1 MPGFQ
6 TKGCIEVPLDV
17 FSGRV
22 TEMSAVDCPDG
33 VSPDEQDNTFRPG
46 AVLTRPNLQRVLT
59 NGPPNTTVTYQK
71 SFVTPTGAIKNLYLF
86 SNGQL
91 YWEDPIAAPGIGNLL
106 FTGAPGSY
114 GKSATMFGREF
125 IALSDGLHGT
135 TVPLQ
140 WDGTYLDRVT
150 QEGPGAVPTVVSLAP
165 TPATLGVLPAWA
177 ASAVYALGAQVVV
190 LVSLIPYQYT
200 CTAAGSSGASEPTAT
215 SGSVTDGTVTW
226 SVAALANANTLT
238 RSNNTVTANLATP
251 VNPPLQIG
259 YQAQISGVP
268 DSNSTTV
275 NQTKSSPAPS
285 GQTGVAPY
293 WSWDGLQWRT
303 DVFSGVTPLSAW
315 TSRGFGFTIP
325 SNATILG
332 VEIEFQA
339 GTQGASASSVQ
350 AVSLWNSSGQLG
362 AAKTP
367 GTPIPESPTDLTYGG
382 AADQWGTAL
391 TPAIV
396 NDPSFG
402 YAVSI
407 NLGNRV
413 FLYPEGLPFTIIV
426 YYTLS
431 GSGTVAIVESIV
443 IDNETAPGLALVTTT
458 EPHGLAPEEYVS
470 IVGVEPG
477 TVADI
482 SSAQWSAGM
491 TTITT
496 ATNHNLNI
504 GSVVPIANV
513 STATGDTSFSFNGNF
528 VVEQVPSPN
537 QIIYAQT
544 PITATDPDVINATD
558 NTGQIQLSWPVP
570 DTPTP
575 SYFQVESA
583 PTPTT
588 FYVPITYADGTWA
601 TGTVGFAWEGT
612 FYVTAV
618 ISPTQFQYQQYG
630 PNGSTTAIGTVTP
643 FGQAAPGFHLMRVNF
658 LTRQDAVL
666 KSSPYVKFIANGG
679 QYLQISNIPI
689 GPENIVARIL
699 EFTGADGAYFFYLPI
714 PAQVNGQVV
723 STATQINDNTTTS
736 VLLDFSDN
744 SLFGGLATSIP
755 GNDLIAQIVLDGAL
769 GFGQYAT
776 RLITYGQRN
785 RIQNFLNLG
794 FDGGYMPSA
803 PLVPSGWTIG
813 ANPGTLASNPA
824 LPPSS
829 AWLINAAAGAGP
841 SGVLSQSAYFDAYGN
856 PILTGNTPY
865 TLRIWL
871 QPSALDPN
879 LNFYAVIS
887 SALTG
892 FSSTAAINGADMI
905 AAGGFVEADFS
916 AVTPEAIPTDM
927 LLTIYAV
934 STVTNRTILVDEG
947 SIIYSQTPYLDGV
960 LFGSYG
966 NNAEGIDG
974 ESGKFGPVTDT
985 RKVMDFGVM
994 RETFYM
1000 LTQEPSG
1007 RLHETTDN
1015 GTTEPSGWQVNEVGA
1030 NCGALSA
1037 FSLTKSQ
1044 ADDTAASGGE
1054 EWMAWAS
1061 LSGARIFGGSYPDKI
1076 SQEIQPDWA
1085 QINPAAALT
1094 VWSVNDP
1101 VERALYFGVP
1111 RGTSTAPSHILF
1123 MSYRQLDSAQSIAGS
1138 PPFRVSFSGKL
1149 IATDN
1154 SRKWSLWNMSMN
1166 GAALMYRVAGTLSLV
1181 LGGGNGA
1188 TPGVGG
1194 FGNVY
1199 TLNPNKYTD
1208 DDYGLVQSYYYT
1220 YGFVNRGA
1228 EQQLQVGSHQKGFF
1242 GVLATVTWPAGTLLV
1257 QVAPNNPANIWP
1269 LSCERTVSQPN
1280 IDVQW
1285 GYGGIIIARGS
1296 RFFLKFSAVPLPGQT
1311 DNAYNIQM
1319 VTCLI
1324 VPTRLK
1330 TRGSAQ

>member
-1 MPGFQ
+1 MPGFP
-6 TKGCIEVPLDV
+6 TKGAVEVSLEV
-17 FSGRV
+17 FGGRC
-22 TEMSAVDCPDG
+22 TEAGATSLPDG
-33 VSPDEQDNTFRPG
+33 VSPDEQDNAYIPG
-46 AVLTRPNLQRVLT
+46 AVLTRPNLERVLL
-59 NGPPNTTVTYQK
+59 NGPPNTTVTYLK
-71 SFVTPTGAIKNLYLF
+71 SFVAPTGVITNLYLF
-86 SNGQL
+86 SNGEL
-91 YWEDPIAAPGIGNLL
+91 YWEDPINAPGIGNLL
-106 FTGAPGSY
+106 FTGPSSSY
-114 GKSATMFGREF
+114 AKSATMFGREF
-125 IALSDGLHGT
+125 IGISDASHGA

-140 WDGTYLDRVT
+140 WDGKNLDRVT
-150 QEGPGAVPTVVSLAP
+150 QDGPGAVPTVTSLVP
-165 TPATLGVLPAWA
+165 TPSQLSP
-177 ASAVYALGAQVVV
+177 S
-190 LVSLIPYQYT
+190 P
-200 CTAAGSSGASEPTAT
+200 
-215 SGSVTDGTVTW
+215 
-226 SVAALANANTLT
+226 NTLT
-238 RSNNTVTANLATP
+238 RNGNTVTANLETDPIPALK
-251 VNPPLQIG
+251 VG
-259 YQAQISGVP
+259 YQVQISNVP
-268 DSNSTTV
+268 ASNATTV
-275 NQTKSSPAPS
+275 NQSHTSTVQNLNGS
-285 GQTGVAPY
+285 GNWGTVNGGAQYRSYFNPGVSAL
-293 WSWDGLQWRT
+293 SNL
-303 DVFSGVTPLSAW
+303 VFE
-315 TSRGFGFTIP
+315 GFGFSIP
-325 SNATILG
+325 SAAIILG
-332 VEIEFQA
+332 VTVTASLMSQSNTA
-339 GTQGASASSVQ
+339 GYLSQVALYYENAP
-350 AVSLWNSSGQLG
+350 LG
-362 AAKTP
+362 TIKNPNTP
-367 GTPIPESPTDLTYGG
+367 FTTTMTPQTYGSAGGSWG
-382 AADQWGTAL
+382 AAL

-402 YAVSI
+402 FAMAATCD
-407 NLGNRV
+407 NTRV
-413 FLYPEGLPFTIIV
+413 FITSPFQITV

-431 GSGTVAIVESIV
+431 GSGTVAFIESIV

-477 TVADI
+477 
-482 SSAQWSAGM
+482 S
-491 TTITT
+491 
-496 ATNHNLNI
+496 
-504 GSVVPIANV
+504 IANV
-513 STATGDTSFSFNGNF
+513 TSARWSSGTTTLTTDKDHKLIPGSVFQISGVATATSGTSFNF
-528 VVEQVPSPN
+528 DGTFSVLTVPSPN
-537 QIIYAQT
+537 QVTYSQV
-544 PITATDPDVINATD
+544 PITATDPDVINATA
-558 NTGQIQLSWPVP
+558 NTGNIAISWPVP

-583 PTPTT
+583 PSPTT
-588 FYVPITYADGTWA
+588 FYVPISYSDGTWT
-601 TGTVGFAWEGT
+601 TGTVGFAWDGT

-618 ISPTQFQYQQYG
+618 VSPRQFQYQQYG
-630 PNGSTTAIGTVTP
+630 PNGATSAVGTATP
-643 FGQAAPGFHLMRVNF
+643 YGQAAPGFHLMRCTF
-658 LTRQDAVL
+658 LTRQGAVL

-679 QYLQISNIPI
+679 QYLQVSNIPI
-689 GPENIVARIL
+689 GPENIVGRIL
-699 EFTGADGAYFFYLPI
+699 EFTGADGADFFYLPI

-723 STATQINDNTTTS
+723 STATQIDDNTTTS

-744 SLFGGLATSIP
+744 SLFGAVKTSTP
-755 GNDLIAQIVLDGAL
+755 GNDLIALIVLDGAL

-794 FDGGYMPSA
+794 FDGGYLPSA
-803 PLVPSGWTIG
+803 PTVPAGWTATDSFG
-813 ANPGTLASNPA
+813 ALAANLA

-829 AWLINAAAGAGP
+829 AWLISANAGAGH
-841 SGVLSQSAYFDAYGN
+841 SGGVSQSAYLDAYGI

-865 TLRIWL
+865 TLRVWL

-887 SALTG
+887 SASTA
-892 FSSTAAINGADMI
+892 FSSTATINGAQMST
-905 AAGGFVEADFS
+905 AGSFVEADFS

-934 STVTNRTILVDEG
+934 STSSNRTVLVDEG
-947 SIIYSQTPYLDGV
+947 SIIYSSTPYLDGA
-960 LFGSYG
+960 LFASYG

-1085 QINPAAALT
+1085 KINSAAAKT
-1094 VWSVNDP
+1094 VWCVNDP

-1111 RGTSTAPSHILF
+1111 LGLRTAPSNILF

-1138 PPFRVSFSGKL
+1138 PPFKVGFGGKY

-1166 GAALMYRVAGTLSLV
+1166 AAALMYRQAGTLSLV
-1181 LGGGNGA
+1181 LGAGNGQ
-1188 TPGVGG
+1188 TPGIGG

-1199 TLNPNKYTD
+1199 TLNPSKYTD
-1208 DDYGLVQSYYYT
+1208 DDYGRVNSYYYT

-1242 GVLATVTWPAGTLLV
+1242 GVLATITWPAGTLLI
-1257 QVAPNNPANIWP
+1257 QVAPNDPQNIWP
-1269 LSCERTVSQPN
+1269 LSCERAVSQPN
-1280 IDVQW
+1280 TDVQW
-1285 GYGGIIIARGS
+1285 GYGGMIIARGS
-1296 RFFLKFSAVPLPGQT
+1296 RFFLKFSSVPLEGQT
-1311 DNAYNIQM
+1311 DNAYSIQM

-1330 TRGSAQ
+1330 TRGAI

>member
-1 MPGFQ
+1 VPGFP
-6 TKGCIEVPLDV
+6 TKGAIEIPLEV
-17 FSGRV
+17 FGGRV
-22 TEMSAVDCPDG
+22 TECGAVGIPDG
-33 VSPDEQDNTFRPG
+33 VSPDEQDNTFTPSQVR
-46 AVLTRPNLQRVLT
+46 TRPNLQRVLT
-59 NGPPNTTVTYQK
+59 NGPANTTVTYQK

-86 SNGQL
+86 SNGEL
-91 YWEDPIAAPGIGNLL
+91 YWEDPVNAPGIVNLL
-106 FTGAPGSY
+106 FTGPPGSY
-114 GKSATMFGREF
+114 AKSATMFGREF
-125 IALSDGLHGT
+125 IGISDALHGA

-140 WDGTYLDRVT
+140 WDGTNLDRVT
-150 QEGPGAVPTVVSLAP
+150 QDGPGACPTVTSLAP
-165 TPATLGVLPAWA
+165 TPSQLA
-177 ASAVYALGAQVVV
+177 AS
-190 LVSLIPYQYT
+190 P
-200 CTAAGSSGASEPTAT
+200 
-215 SGSVTDGTVTW
+215 
-226 SVAALANANTLT
+226 NTLS
-238 RSNNTVTANLATP
+238 RNGNIVTANLATVP
-251 VNPPLQIG
+251 NPPFKVG
-259 YQAQISGVP
+259 YQAQISNVP
-268 DSNSTTV
+268 GSNSTTV
-275 NQTKSSPAPS
+275 NQTLTSRSQTTNGS
-285 GQTGVAPY
+285 GR
-293 WSWDGLQWRT
+293 WSH
-303 DVFSGVTPLSAW
+303 VYSAW
-315 TSRGFGFTIP
+315 RSNFNPGVSALSDLVFKDFGFTIP
-325 SNATILG
+325 STALILG
-332 VEIEFQA
+332 VEL
-339 GTQGASASSVQ
+339 SAVIYSQS
-350 AVSLWNSSGQLG
+350 SSGAVLSQVALYYENAVLG
-362 AAKTP
+362 TIKNPNTP
-367 GTPIPESPTDLTYGG
+367 FTTAQTTQSYGSAG
-382 AADQWGTAL
+382 DSWRAAL

-402 YAVSI
+402 FAMAANIDTS
-407 NLGNRV
+407 RV
-413 FLYPEGLPFTIIV
+413 FINTPWQMTV

-431 GSGTVAIVESIV
+431 GPGTVAIIKSIV

-458 EPHGLAPEEYVS
+458 QPHGLAPEEYVS

-477 TVADI
+477 TLADI
-482 SSAQWSAGM
+482 SAAQWTSGR
-491 TTITT
+491 TTINTKT
-496 ATNHNLNI
+496 SHNLVPGSVVQI
-504 GSVVPIANV
+504 GSVD
-513 STATGDTSFSFNGNF
+513 TDTSGTTFSFDGTF
-528 VVEQVPSPN
+528 AVETVPSPN
-537 QIIYAQT
+537 QLTYLQT
-544 PITATDPDVINATD
+544 PITATDPDVIDAKA
-558 NTGQIQLSWPVP
+558 NTGSLVIAWPVP
-570 DTPTP
+570 DSPTP

-583 PTPTT
+583 PSPTT
-588 FYVPITYADGTWA
+588 FYVPISYSDGTWT

-618 ISPTQFQYQQYG
+618 ISPTQVQYQQYG
-630 PNGSTTAIGTVTP
+630 PNGSTSAVGTVTP
-643 FGQAAPGFHLMRVNF
+643 YGQMAPGFHLLRCTF
-658 LTRQDAVL
+658 LTRQGAVL

-679 QYLQISNIPI
+679 QYPQVDDIPI
-689 GPENIVARIL
+689 GPENTGARIL

-714 PAQVNGQVV
+714 PSQINGQVV

-744 SLFGGLATSIP
+744 SLFAGLATSIP
-755 GNDLIAQIVLDGAL
+755 GNDLIAQIVLDGSL

-794 FDGGYMPSA
+794 FDGGYSSTRPTL
-803 PLVPSGWTIG
+803 PLGWTVG
-813 ANPGTLASNPA
+813 ANPGTLASNPS

-829 AWLINAAAGAGP
+829 AWLITVNSDGAQ
-841 SGVLSQSAYFDAYGN
+841 SGVLSQSAYLDAYGN

-865 TLRIWL
+865 TLRVWL
-871 QPSALDPN
+871 QAGVVDPSKLSNIFD

-892 FSSTAAINGADMI
+892 FSSTATINGAQMNG
-905 AAGGFVEADFS
+905 AGRFVEANFS
-916 AVTPEAIPTDM
+916 ATMPQAIPTDM
-927 LLTIYAV
+927 LLTIYAT
-934 STVTNRTILVDEG
+934 SPRGNHTVLVDEI
-947 SIIYSQTPYLDGV
+947 SAIYSDTPYLDGV

-1061 LSGARIFGGSYPDKI
+1061 LSGGRIFGGSYPDKI

-1094 VWSVNDP
+1094 VWCVNDP

-1111 RGTSTAPSHILF
+1111 MGAATAPNKLLF

-1138 PPFRVSFSGKL
+1138 PPFKVGFGGKL

-1181 LGGGNGA
+1181 LGAGNGA
-1188 TPGVGG
+1188 APGVGG

-1208 DDYGLVQSYYYT
+1208 DDYGRVNSYYYT

-1242 GVLATVTWPAGTLLV
+1242 GCLATVTWIGTMLV
-1257 QVAPNNPANIWP
+1257 QVAPNDPANIWP
-1269 LSCERTVSQPN
+1269 LSCERTVSNDN
-1280 IDVQW
+1280 IDLQW

-1296 RFFLKFSAVPLPGQT
+1296 RFFLKFSAVPLPGET

-1330 TRGSAQ
+1330 TRGAAQ

>member
-1 MPGFQ
+1 MPGFP
-6 TKGCIEVPLDV
+6 TKGAIEISLEN
-17 FSGRV
+17 FGGRV
-22 TEMSAVDCPDG
+22 TEMAATDIPDG

-46 AVLTRPNLQRVLT
+46 MVLTRPSLQRVLT
-59 NGPPNTTVTYQK
+59 NAPPNTTCTYQK
-71 SFVTPTGAIKNLYLF
+71 SFVTPTGAIKNLYMF
-86 SNGQL
+86 SNGEL
-91 YWEDPIAAPGIGNLL
+91 YWEDPIGAPGIVNIL
-106 FTGAPGSY
+106 FTGPLGSY
-114 GKSATMFGREF
+114 AKSATMFGREF

-135 TVPLQ
+135 TLPLQ

-150 QEGPGAVPTVVSLAP
+150 QDGPGACPTVTSLAP
-165 TPATLGVLPAWA
+165 TPA
-177 ASAVYALGAQVVV
+177 QM
-190 LVSLIPYQYT
+190 
-200 CTAAGSSGASEPTAT
+200 
-215 SGSVTDGTVTW
+215 
-226 SVAALANANTLT
+226 VAAPNTLT
-238 RSNNTVTANLATP
+238 RSENIVTANLATAP
-251 VNPPLQIG
+251 NPPLQIG
-259 YQAQISGVP
+259 YQAQISNVP

-275 NQTKSSPAPS
+275 NQTASSPNGS
-285 GQTGVAPY
+285 GQTCYSG
-293 WSWDGLQWRT
+293 WSFVGGQWRSN
-303 DVFSGVTPLSAW
+303 FNPGISPLS
-315 TSRGFGFTIP
+315 GFVVSGFNLTIP
-325 SNATILG
+325 STGTILG
-332 VEIEFQA
+332 VAVEFGINSQSA
-339 GTQGASASSVQ
+339 TTGTVAQVA
-350 AVSLWNSSGQLG
+350 LWNGSGELG
-362 AAKTP
+362 TAKTP
-367 GTPIPESPTDLTYGG
+367 GTSITTTITANTYGG
-382 AADQWGTAL
+382 PSDTWGTVL
-391 TPAIV
+391 TPSLV
-396 NDPSFG
+396 NDPAFG
-402 YAVSI
+402 FAISI
-407 NLGNRV
+407 SADSIRD
-413 FLYPEGLPFTIIV
+413 FLNAPYQVTV

-431 GSGTVAIVESIV
+431 GSGTVAIISSIL
-443 IDNETAPGLALVTTT
+443 IDNEVAPGLALVTTT
-458 EPHGLAPEEYVS
+458 QPHGLAAEEFVS

-477 TVADI
+477 VVSTI
-482 SSAQWSAGM
+482 SGAQWNAGV
-491 TTITT
+491 TTLTT
-496 ATNHNLNI
+496 TTNHNLNI
-504 GSVVPIANV
+504 GSVVQVASV
-513 STATGDTSFSFNGNF
+513 STATGSTTFSFDGTF
-528 VVEQVPSPN
+528 TVETVPSPN
-537 QIIYAQT
+537 QITYLQT
-544 PITATDPDVINATD
+544 PITATDPDVINATA
-558 NTGQIQLSWPVP
+558 NTGNIVIAWPIP

-583 PTPTT
+583 PSPTT
-588 FYVPITYADGTWA
+588 FYVPINYCDGTWT
-601 TGTVGFAWEGT
+601 TGTVGYAWEGT
-612 FYVTAV
+612 FYVTKV

-643 FGQAAPGFHLMRVNF
+643 YGQMAPGFHLLRCTF
-658 LTRQDAVL
+658 LTRQGAVL

-679 QYLQISNIPI
+679 QYPQVDNIPI
-689 GPENIVARIL
+689 GPSNVVARIL

-714 PAQVNGQVV
+714 PAQINGQVV

-736 VLLDFSDN
+736 ILLDFSDN
-744 SLFGGLATSIP
+744 SLFAGLATSIP

-803 PLVPSGWTIG
+803 PLVPSGWTAG
-813 ANPGTLASNPA
+813 ANAGTLASNTA

-841 SGVLSQSAYFDAYGN
+841 SGVLYQTAYLDAYGN

-865 TLRIWL
+865 TLRVWL
-871 QPSALDPN
+871 RPSALDEN

-887 SALTG
+887 SAQTG
-892 FSSTAAINGADMI
+892 FSSTATFNGADMI
-905 AAGGFVEADFS
+905 VAGGFVAADFS
-916 AVTPEAIPTDM
+916 AVTPESIPTDM

-947 SIIYSQTPYLDGV
+947 SIIYSQTPNLDGD

-966 NNAEGIDG
+966 NNEEGIDG

-1030 NCGALSA
+1030 NCGVLSA

-1076 SQEIQPDWA
+1076 SQEIQPDWE

-1094 VWSVNDP
+1094 VWCVNDP

-1111 RGTSTAPSHILF
+1111 LGAATAPNKLLF

-1181 LGGGNGA
+1181 LGGGNGQ
-1188 TPGVGG
+1188 TPGAGG

-1208 DDYGLVQSYYYT
+1208 DDYGQVNSYYFT

-1242 GVLATVTWPAGTLLV
+1242 GCLATVTWVGTMLV

-1280 IDVQW
+1280 IDLHW
-1285 GYGGIIIARGS
+1285 GYGNIIIARGS
-1296 RFFLKFSAVPLPGQT
+1296 RFFLKFSAVPLPGET

-1330 TRGSAQ
+1330 TRGASQ

>member
-1 MPGFQ
+1 MPGFA
-6 TKGCIEVPLDV
+6 TKGVVEVSLEV
-17 FSGRV
+17 FGGRV
-22 TEMSAVDCPDG
+22 TECGAVGIPDG
-33 VSPDEQDNTFRPG
+33 VSPDEQDNTFTPSQVG
-46 AVLTRPNLQRVLT
+46 TRPNLQRVLT
-59 NGPPNTTVTYQK
+59 NGPANTTVTYQK

-86 SNGQL
+86 SNGEL
-91 YWEDPIAAPGIGNLL
+91 YWEDPIGAPGIVNLL
-106 FTGAPGSY
+106 FTGPPGSY
-114 GKSATMFGREF
+114 AKSATMFGREF
-125 IALSDGLHGT
+125 IGISDALHGA

-150 QEGPGAVPTVVSLAP
+150 QDGPAGVPTVTSLAP
-165 TPATLGVLPAWA
+165 TPSQL
-177 ASAVYALGAQVVV
+177 SAN
-190 LVSLIPYQYT
+190 P
-200 CTAAGSSGASEPTAT
+200 
-215 SGSVTDGTVTW
+215 
-226 SVAALANANTLT
+226 NTLT
-238 RSNNTVTANLATP
+238 RNGNTVTANIATE
-251 VNPPLQIG
+251 VSPPLQVG
-259 YQAQISGVP
+259 YQVQISNVP
-268 DSNSTTV
+268 DSNATTV
-275 NQTKSSPAPS
+275 NQSNFPKTVNLNGSGAWGKSGNQYRSYFNP
-285 GQTGVAPY
+285 GV
-293 WSWDGLQWRT
+293 SSLSNL
-303 DVFSGVTPLSAW
+303 VFENL
-315 TSRGFGFTIP
+315 GFSIP
-325 SNATILG
+325 SSATILG
-332 VEIEFQA
+332 VEVSVSITSQSSTS
-339 GTQGASASSVQ
+339 GTVSQLALYYHNSVK
-350 AVSLWNSSGQLG
+350 GTI
-362 AAKTP
+362 KTP
-367 GTPIPESPTDLTYGG
+367 GWNFTTSHVIQTDGSAGDL
-382 AADQWGTAL
+382 WGNAPGAL
-391 TPAIV
+391 TPSIV

-402 YAVSI
+402 FALAA
-407 NLGNRV
+407 NCDNTRV
-413 FLYPEGLPFTIIV
+413 FIDYLSPSTPLVTV

-431 GSGTVAIVESIV
+431 GSGTVAFIQSIV
-443 IDNETAPGLALVTTT
+443 IDNEANPGLALVTTT

-477 TVADI
+477 TLADI
-482 SSAQWSAGM
+482 AAAQWTSGT

-496 ATNHNLNI
+496 KTQHNLVR
-504 GSVVPIANV
+504 GSVVQIGSV
-513 STATGDTSFSFNGNF
+513 STATSGTTFSFDGSFS
-528 VVEQVPSPN
+528 VLAVPSPN
-537 QIIYAQT
+537 QITYLQT
-544 PITATDPDVINATD
+544 PITATDPDVIDATA
-558 NTGQIQLSWPVP
+558 NTGSIVIAWPVP

-583 PTPTT
+583 PSPTT
-588 FYVPITYADGTWA
+588 FYVPISYSDGTWT

-630 PNGSTTAIGTVTP
+630 PNGSTTAVGTATP
-643 FGQAAPGFHLMRVNF
+643 FGQAAPGFHLLRCTF
-658 LTRQDAVL
+658 LTRQGAVL

-679 QYLQISNIPI
+679 QYPQVDNIPI
-689 GPENIVARIL
+689 GPSNVVARIL
-699 EFTGADGAYFFYLPI
+699 EFTGADGAYFFYLPV

-744 SLFGGLATSIP
+744 SLFAGLATSIP

-785 RIQNFLNLG
+785 RVQNFLNLS
-794 FDGGYMPSA
+794 FDGGYSSTAPTLPDGWISKDSFGVLATNPS
-803 PLVPSGWTIG
+803 
-813 ANPGTLASNPA
+813 
-824 LPPSS
+824 LPPHS
-829 AWLINAAAGAGP
+829 AWLISANAGGAV
-841 SGVLSQSAYFDAYGN
+841 SGLLTQSAYLDSYGK
-856 PILTGNTPY
+856 PILTGNTY
-865 TLRIWL
+865 YKLRIWL
-871 QPSALDPN
+871 KPSALDPN
-879 LNFYAVIS
+879 LRFVAEIQ
-887 SALTG
+887 SA
-892 FSSTAAINGADMI
+892 STFFTSFLEVLGSDMN
-905 AAGGFVEADFS
+905 ASGGFIEASFNQ
-916 AVTPEAIPTDM
+916 ATPEAIPTDM
-927 LLTIYAV
+927 MLSIYAT
-934 STVTNRTILVDEG
+934 SQTSNATLLVDEG
-947 SIIYSQTPYLDGV
+947 NVIYLQTPYLDGS

-1061 LSGARIFGGSYPDKI
+1061 LSGGRIFGGSYPDKI
-1076 SQEIQPDWA
+1076 SQEIQPDWE

-1094 VWSVNDP
+1094 VWCVNDP

-1111 RGTSTAPSHILF
+1111 LGAATAPNKLLF

-1138 PPFRVSFSGKL
+1138 PPFKVGFGGKL

-1181 LGGGNGA
+1181 LGAGNGQ

-1208 DDYGLVQSYYYT
+1208 DDYGQVNSYYYT

-1242 GVLATVTWPAGTLLV
+1242 GVLATVTWVGTMLV
-1257 QVAPNNPANIWP
+1257 QVAPNDPANIWP

-1280 IDVQW
+1280 IDLQW

-1296 RFFLKFSAVPLPGQT
+1296 RFFLKFSAQPLPGQT

-1319 VTCLI
+1319 VTALI

>member
-1 MPGFQ
+1 MPGFA
-6 TKGCIEVPLDV
+6 TKGVVEIPLEV

-22 TEMSAVDCPDG
+22 TEMGATGIPDG
-33 VSPDEQDNTFRPG
+33 VSPDEQDNTFTPG
-46 AVLTRPNLQRVLT
+46 QVMTRPNLQRVLT
-59 NGPPNTTVTYQK
+59 NGPANTTVTYQK

-86 SNGQL
+86 SNGEL
-91 YWEDPIAAPGIGNLL
+91 YWEDPVNAPHIGNLL
-106 FTGAPGSY
+106 FTGPPGSY
-114 GKSATMFGREF
+114 AKSATMFGREF
-125 IALSDGLHGT
+125 IGISDALHGA

-150 QEGPGAVPTVVSLAP
+150 QDGPAGVPTVTSLAP
-165 TPATLGVLPAWA
+165 TPSQLS
-177 ASAVYALGAQVVV
+177 AS
-190 LVSLIPYQYT
+190 P
-200 CTAAGSSGASEPTAT
+200 
-215 SGSVTDGTVTW
+215 
-226 SVAALANANTLT
+226 NTLT
-238 RSNNTVTANLATP
+238 RNGNIVTANIATP

-259 YQAQISGVP
+259 YQVQISNVP

-275 NQTKSSPAPS
+275 NQTNISPYPS
-285 GQTGVAPY
+285 GQSSPGG
-293 WSWDGLQWRT
+293 SWEDYDGNTWRT
-303 DVFSGVTPLSAW
+303 APGHFNTTTPLSDFVV
-315 TSRGFGFTIP
+315 TEFGFNIP
-325 SNATILG
+325 SAATILG
-332 VEIEFQA
+332 IVVNLNI
-339 GTQGASASSVQ
+339 ASQSQPTADVVAQ
-350 AVSLWNSSGQLG
+350 VALWNAGAQLG
-362 AAKTP
+362 TAKTP
-367 GTPIPESPTDLTYGG
+367 GTAFTTTLTTVPYGSAGDKWG
-382 AADQWGTAL
+382 AAL

-396 NDPSFG
+396 NGATFG
-402 YAVSI
+402 FAVSCTVD
-407 NLGNRV
+407 NVRAFFFQN
-413 FLYPEGLPFTIIV
+413 YTITV

-431 GSGTVAIVESIV
+431 GSGTVAIISSIV
-443 IDNETAPGLALVTTT
+443 INNELAPGLALVTTT
-458 EPHGLAPEEYVS
+458 QPHGLAPEEYVS
-470 IVGVEPG
+470 IVGVEPAVVG
-477 TVADI
+477 GGLSA
-482 SSAQWSAGM
+482 AQWSSGK
-491 TTITT
+491 TTLTT
-496 ATNHNLNI
+496 TSNHNLNPGAVI
-504 GSVVPIANV
+504 QLAGAITSTGS
-513 STATGDTSFSFNGNF
+513 TTFSFNGTF
-528 VVEQVPSPN
+528 TVETVPSPN
-537 QIIYAQT
+537 QLSYTQV
-544 PITATDPDVINATD
+544 PITATDPDLINATAT
-558 NTGQIQLSWPVP
+558 TGTITVSWPIL

-575 SYFQVESA
+575 TYFQVESA
-583 PTPTT
+583 PSPTT
-588 FYVPITYADGTWA
+588 FYVPITFSDGSWT
-601 TGTVGFAWEGT
+601 TGTVGFIWEGI

-618 ISPTQFQYQQYG
+618 ISPTRFQYQQYG
-630 PNGSTTAIGTVTP
+630 PNGATTAIGTATP
-643 FGQAAPGFHLMRVNF
+643 YGQMAPGFHLLRCTF
-658 LTRQDAVL
+658 LTRQGAVL

-679 QYLQISNIPI
+679 QYPQIDNIPI
-689 GPENIVARIL
+689 GPSNVVARIL
-699 EFTGADGAYFFYLPI
+699 EFTGTDGAYFFYLPI

-785 RIQNFLNLG
+785 RVQKFLNLS
-794 FDGGYMPSA
+794 FDGGYSSTTPTL
-803 PLVPSGWTIG
+803 PDGWTVG
-813 ANPGTLASNPA
+813 ANPGTLAGNPA

-829 AWLINAAAGAGP
+829 AWLISANAGAGQ
-841 SGVLSQSAYFDAYGN
+841 SGVLSQSAYLDAYGN

-865 TLRIWL
+865 TLRIWI
-871 QPSALDPN
+871 QPSAIDVN

-887 SALTG
+887 SVLTG
-892 FSSTAAINGADMI
+892 FTSTAVINGSAMT
-905 AAGGFVEADFS
+905 AGGAFVETDFS

-1061 LSGARIFGGSYPDKI
+1061 LSGGRIFGGSYPDKI
-1076 SQEIQPDWA
+1076 SQEIQPDWE

-1094 VWSVNDP
+1094 VWCVNDP
-1101 VERALYFGVP
+1101 VERALYFGIP
-1111 RGTSTAPSHILF
+1111 LGTATAPNKLLF

-1166 GAALMYRVAGTLSLV
+1166 GAALMYREAGTLSLV
-1181 LGGGNGA
+1181 LGAGNGV
-1188 TPGVGG
+1188 TPGAGG

-1208 DDYGLVQSYYYT
+1208 DDYGQVNSYYYT

-1242 GVLATVTWPAGTLLV
+1242 GCLATVTWIGTMLV
-1257 QVAPNNPANIWP
+1257 QVAPNDPANIWP
-1269 LSCERTVSQPN
+1269 LSCERTVSKPN
-1280 IDVQW
+1280 IDLQW

-1319 VTCLI
+1319 VTALI

>member
-1 MPGFQ
+1 MAA
-6 TKGCIEVPLDV
+6 TDI
-17 FSGRV
+17 
-22 TEMSAVDCPDG
+22 PDG
-33 VSPDEQDNTFRPG
+33 VSPDEQDNTYRPG
-46 AVLTRPNLQRVLT
+46 AVMTRPNLQRVLT
-59 NGPPNTTVTYQK
+59 NAPPNTTCTYQK

-86 SNGQL
+86 SNGEL
-91 YWEDPIAAPGIGNLL
+91 YWEDPINAPGIGNLL
-106 FTGAPGSY
+106 FTGPPGSY
-114 GKSATMFGREF
+114 AKSATMFGREF
-125 IALSDGLHGT
+125 IGISDALHGA

-140 WDGTYLDRVT
+140 WDGTNLDRVT
-150 QEGPGAVPTVVSLAP
+150 QDGPGAVPTVTSVAP
-165 TPATLGVLPAWA
+165 TPSQL
-177 ASAVYALGAQVVV
+177 
-190 LVSLIPYQYT
+190 
-200 CTAAGSSGASEPTAT
+200 
-215 SGSVTDGTVTW
+215 
-226 SVAALANANTLT
+226 VAAPNTLT
-238 RSNNTVTANLATP
+238 RNANTVTANLATP
-251 VNPPLQIG
+251 PSPPLQVG
-259 YQAQISGVP
+259 YQVQVSDAP

-275 NQTKSSPAPS
+275 NQSNQSPIPS
-285 GQTGVAPY
+285 GQTATGKWGWANPP
-293 WSWDGLQWRT
+293 GTQWRSN
-303 DVFSGVTPLSAW
+303 FNPGVSALSDL
-315 TSRGFGFTIP
+315 TFHNFGFTIP
-325 SNATILG
+325 STAIILG
-332 VEIEFQA
+332 VEISVELVSQ
-339 GTQGASASSVQ
+339 SASGATLSQV
-350 AVSLWNSSGQLG
+350 ALWNSGGQVG
-362 AAKTP
+362 TAKTP
-367 GTPIPESPTDLTYGG
+367 GTNFTTIKTIQSYGSAGDPWGLIGGSDSTPG
-382 AADQWGTAL
+382 ATL
-391 TPAIV
+391 TPAVV

-402 YAVSI
+402 FAMAAYTDTS
-407 NLGNRV
+407 RV
-413 FLYPEGLPFTIIV
+413 FIGIPFQMTI

-431 GSGTVAIVESIV
+431 GSGTVSIIQSIV

-458 EPHGLAPEEYVS
+458 QPHGLAPEEYVS

-477 TVADI
+477 AVANI
-482 SSAQWSAGM
+482 ASAEWSAG
-491 TTITT
+491 TTTLTT
-496 ATNHNLNI
+496 QTSHNLNI
-504 GSVVPIANV
+504 GSVFQVGSV
-513 STATGDTSFSFNGNF
+513 GTATGGTTFSFNGTF
-528 VVEQVPSPN
+528 VAQEIPSPD
-537 QIIYAQT
+537 QVIYAQV
-544 PITATDPDVINATD
+544 PITATDPDVINATP
-558 NTGQIQLSWPVP
+558 NTGNIVIAWPVP

-583 PTPTT
+583 PSPTT
-588 FYVPITYADGTWA
+588 FYVPISYSDGTWT

-612 FYVTAV
+612 FYVTNV

-643 FGQAAPGFHLMRVNF
+643 YGQAAPGFHLMRETF
-658 LTRQDAVL
+658 LTRQGSVL
-666 KSSPYVKFIANGG
+666 KSGPFVKFIANGG
-679 QYLQISNIPI
+679 QYLQIDNLTI
-689 GPENIVARIL
+689 GSGNIVARIL
-699 EFTGADGAYFFYLPI
+699 EFTGADGADFFYLPI
-714 PAQVNGQVV
+714 PAQINGQVV

-744 SLFGGLATSIP
+744 SLFAGLATSIP

-785 RIQNFLNLG
+785 RIQNFLNPG

-803 PLVPSGWTIG
+803 PLVPSGWTVG
-813 ANPGTLASNPA
+813 ANPGTLAGNPA

-841 SGVLSQSAYFDAYGN
+841 SGVLSQTAYLDAYGN

-865 TLRIWL
+865 SLRVWL
-871 QPSALDPN
+871 QPSAIDPN
-879 LNFYAVIS
+879 LNFYVVIS
-887 SALTG
+887 SVSTG
-892 FSSTAAINGADMI
+892 FTSSAVINGAAMST
-905 AAGGFVEADFS
+905 AGSFVQANFS
-916 AVTPEAIPTDM
+916 ATMPLAIPEDM
-927 LLTIYAV
+927 LLTIYAT
-934 STVTNRTILVDEG
+934 SASNNRTVLVDEQ
-947 SIIYSQTPYLDGV
+947 SIIYSQTPYLDGD

-966 NNAEGIDG
+966 NNEEGIDG
-974 ESGKFGPVTDT
+974 VTGKFGPVTDT

-1166 GAALMYRVAGTLSLV
+1166 GAALMYREAGTLSLV

-1188 TPGVGG
+1188 TPGAGG

-1242 GVLATVTWPAGTLLV
+1242 GVLATVTWPAGTMLV

-1280 IDVQW
+1280 IDLQW

-1296 RFFLKFSAVPLPGQT
+1296 RFFLKFSSVPLPGQT

-1330 TRGSAQ
+1330 TRGAAQ

>member
-6 TKGCIEVPLDV
+6 TKGAIEIPLEN
-17 FSGRV
+17 FGGRV
-22 TEMSAVDCPDG
+22 TEMAATDIPDG

-46 AVLTRPNLQRVLT
+46 AVLTRPNLERVLL

-86 SNGQL
+86 SNGEL
-91 YWEDPIAAPGIGNLL
+91 YWEDPIGAPGTVNLL
-106 FTGAPGSY
+106 FTGPPGSY
-114 GKSATMFGREF
+114 AKSATMFGREF
-125 IALSDGLHGT
+125 IALSDGLHGST
-135 TVPLQ
+135 IPLQ

-150 QEGPGAVPTVVSLAP
+150 QDGPAGAPTVVSLAP
-165 TPATLGVLPAWA
+165 TSAQMA
-177 ASAVYALGAQVVV
+177 AS
-190 LVSLIPYQYT
+190 P
-200 CTAAGSSGASEPTAT
+200 
-215 SGSVTDGTVTW
+215 
-226 SVAALANANTLT
+226 NTLT
-238 RSNNTVTANLATP
+238 RYGNTVTANIATA
-251 VNPPLQIG
+251 VNPPLQVG
-259 YQAQISGVP
+259 YQVQISNVP

-275 NQTKSSPAPS
+275 NQSLLSPNNS
-285 GQTGVAPY
+285 GQTAYSG
-293 WSWDGLQWRT
+293 WSFVGSQWRSNFNPGT
-303 DVFSGVTPLSAW
+303 SPLS
-315 TSRGFGFTIP
+315 GFVARPIPGFSIP
-325 SNATILG
+325 GGATILG
-332 VEIEFQA
+332 VTVTFGINSQSA
-339 GTQGASASSVQ
+339 TTGTVAQVA
-350 AVSLWNSSGQLG
+350 LWNGLG
-362 AAKTP
+362 LVGTAK
-367 GTPIPESPTDLTYGG
+367 SPATAITTTITANTYGG
-382 AADQWGTAL
+382 AADLWGAAL
-391 TPAIV
+391 TPNIV
-396 NDPSFG
+396 NDPTFG
-402 YAVSI
+402 FAVSVAADST
-407 NLGNRV
+407 RD
-413 FLYPEGLPFTIIV
+413 FLNGPYLISI

-431 GSGTVAIVESIV
+431 GSGTVAIVSSIV
-443 IDNETAPGLALVTTT
+443 IDNETAPGLALVTTSQ
-458 EPHGLAPEEYVS
+458 PHGLAPEEYVS

-477 TVADI
+477 TVANI
-482 SSAQWSAGM
+482 ASAEWSAGR
-491 TTITT
+491 TTI
-496 ATNHNLNI
+496 ATVTDHKLNI
-504 GSVVPIANV
+504 GSVVQIASV
-513 STATGDTSFSFNGNF
+513 TTSTAGTKFSFNGTF
-528 VVEQVPSPN
+528 TVETVPSPN
-537 QIIYAQT
+537 QITYLQT
-544 PITATDPDVINATD
+544 PITATDPDVIDATA
-558 NTGQIQLSWPVP
+558 NTGAITIAWPIP
-570 DTPTP
+570 DTATP
-575 SYFQVESA
+575 SYFQIESA
-583 PTPTT
+583 PSTTT
-588 FYVPITYADGTWA
+588 FYVPVNYSNGTWT
-601 TGTVGFAWEGT
+601 TGTVGFIWEGI

-618 ISPTQFQYQQYG
+618 ISTTQFQYQQYG

-643 FGQAAPGFHLMRVNF
+643 YGQAAPGFHLMRCTF
-658 LTRQDAVL
+658 LTRQGAVL

-679 QYLQISNIPI
+679 QYLQVDNIPI
-689 GPENIVARIL
+689 GPENIVARII
-699 EFTGADGAYFFYLPI
+699 EFTGADGAYFFYLPVPSQI
-714 PAQVNGQVV
+714 NGQIV

-744 SLFGGLATSIP
+744 SLFAGLATSIP

-785 RIQNFLNLG
+785 KIQNLLNLG
-794 FDGGYMPSA
+794 FGGGTYVNNTFPSQLF
-803 PLVPSGWTIG
+803 PLGWTVGTQSPDGTVVQQPIG
-813 ANPGTLASNPA
+813 M
-824 LPPSS
+824 
-829 AWLINAAAGAGP
+829 AWAVTVGP
-841 SGVLSQSAYFDAYGN
+841 STSTCGLLSQSAYLDSYGI
-856 PILTGNTPY
+856 PIFTGNLAYSIRFQANTNGDVTFASP
-865 TLRIWL
+865 T
-871 QPSALDPN
+871 
-879 LNFYAVIS
+879 VIFELS
-887 SALTG
+887 SASTG
-892 FSSTAAINGADMI
+892 FVSSVIVPITNSTTPKWYQANFNLALPVNIPSDLI
-905 AAGGFVEADFS
+905 FKFWVGGTS
-916 AVTPEAIPTDM
+916 G
-927 LLTIYAV
+927 
-934 STVTNRTILVDEG
+934 SGSGTVTISELCPYPTE
-947 SIIYSQTPYLDGV
+947 TPYLDGV

-1061 LSGARIFGGSYPDKI
+1061 LSGGRIFGGSYPDKI

-1094 VWSVNDP
+1094 VWCVNDP

-1111 RGTSTAPSHILF
+1111 LGTATAPNKLLF

-1166 GAALMYRVAGTLSLV
+1166 GAALMYREAGTLSLV
-1181 LGGGNGA
+1181 LGAGNGQ

-1208 DDYGLVQSYYYT
+1208 DDYGRVNSYYYT

-1242 GVLATVTWPAGTLLV
+1242 GVLSTVTWIGTMLV
-1257 QVAPNNPANIWP
+1257 QVAPNDPANIWP
-1269 LSCERTVSQPN
+1269 LSCERTVSNPN
-1280 IDVQW
+1280 IDLQW
-1285 GYGGIIIARGS
+1285 GFGGIIIARGS
-1296 RFFLKFSAVPLPGQT
+1296 RFFLKFSAVPLPGET

>member
-1 MPGFQ
+1 MPGFA
-6 TKGCIEVPLDV
+6 TKGAIEIPLEN
-17 FSGRV
+17 FGGRV
-22 TEMSAVDCPDG
+22 TEMAATDIPDG
-33 VSPDEQDNTFRPG
+33 VSPDEQDNTYRPG
-46 AVLTRPNLQRVLT
+46 AVMTRPNLQRVLT
-59 NGPPNTTVTYQK
+59 NAPPNTTCTYQK

-86 SNGQL
+86 SNGEL
-91 YWEDPIAAPGIGNLL
+91 YWEDPINAPGVVNLL
-106 FTGAPGSY
+106 FTGPPGSY
-114 GKSATMFGREF
+114 AKSATMFGREF
-125 IALSDGLHGT
+125 IGISDALHGA

-150 QEGPGAVPTVVSLAP
+150 QDGPGACPTVTSLAP
-165 TPATLGVLPAWA
+165 TPA
-177 ASAVYALGAQVVV
+177 QM
-190 LVSLIPYQYT
+190 
-200 CTAAGSSGASEPTAT
+200 
-215 SGSVTDGTVTW
+215 
-226 SVAALANANTLT
+226 VAAPNTLT
-238 RSNNTVTANLATP
+238 RNGNIVTANLATAP
-251 VNPPLQIG
+251 NPPLQIG
-259 YQAQISGVP
+259 YQAQISNVP

-275 NQTKSSPAPS
+275 NQSATSAWPS
-285 GQTGVAPY
+285 GQTATSKWGAATN
-293 WSWDGLQWRT
+293 QWRSN
-303 DVFSGVTPLSAW
+303 FNPGVSALSDL
-315 TSRGFGFTIP
+315 TFHNFGFAIP
-325 SNATILG
+325 STAIILG
-332 VEIEFQA
+332 VELSAELVSQ
-339 GTQGASASSVQ
+339 SASGATLSQV
-350 AVSLWNSSGQLG
+350 ALWNSGGQVG
-362 AAKTP
+362 TAKDP
-367 GTPIPESPTDLTYGG
+367 GTNFTTTKTIQPYGSAGDSWG
-382 AADQWGTAL
+382 AAL

-402 YAVSI
+402 FAMAANTDTS
-407 NLGNRV
+407 RV
-413 FLYPEGLPFTIIV
+413 FIGIPFQMTI

-431 GSGTVAIVESIV
+431 GSGTVAIIQSIV

-458 EPHGLAPEEYVS
+458 QPHGLAPEEYVS

-477 TVADI
+477 TLADI
-482 SSAQWSAGM
+482 SAAQWTSGR

-496 ATNHNLNI
+496 NTSHRLIPGSVVQI
-504 GSVVPIANV
+504 GSVA
-513 STATGDTSFSFNGNF
+513 TATSGTTFSFDGTF
-528 VVEQVPSPN
+528 AVETVPSPN
-537 QIIYAQT
+537 QITYLQT
-544 PITATDPDVINATD
+544 PITATTPNVINATS
-558 NTGQIQLSWPVP
+558 NTGSIVIAWPVP
-570 DTPTP
+570 DSPTP

-583 PTPTT
+583 PSPTT
-588 FYVPITYADGTWA
+588 FYVPINYSDGTWT

-643 FGQAAPGFHLMRVNF
+643 YGQMAPGFHLLRCTF
-658 LTRQDAVL
+658 LTRQGAVL
-666 KSSPYVKFIANGG
+666 KSSSYVKFIANGG
-679 QYLQISNIPI
+679 QYPQVDNIPI
-689 GPENIVARIL
+689 GPSNVVARIL
-699 EFTGADGAYFFYLPI
+699 ELTGADGAYFFYLPI

-744 SLFGGLATSIP
+744 SLFAGLATSIP

-785 RIQNFLNLG
+785 RIQKFLNLG

-803 PLVPSGWTIG
+803 PLVPSGWT
-813 ANPGTLASNPA
+813 ASTNPGTLAGNPA

-841 SGVLSQSAYFDAYGN
+841 SGVLSQSAYLDAYGN

-865 TLRIWL
+865 TLRVWL
-871 QPSALDPN
+871 QPSALDAN
-879 LNFYAVIS
+879 LTFYAKFS

-892 FSSTAAINGADMI
+892 FISVASIDGAQMS
-905 AAGGFVEADFS
+905 ARGGFVETDFTV
-916 AVTPEAIPTDM
+916 VTPEAIPTDM
-927 LLTIYAV
+927 LLTIYAA
-934 STVTNRTILVDEG
+934 STVANQSVLVDE
-947 SIIYSQTPYLDGV
+947 INVIYSQTPYLDGV

-1166 GAALMYRVAGTLSLV
+1166 GAALMYREAGTLSLV

-1188 TPGVGG
+1188 TPGAGG

-1208 DDYGLVQSYYYT
+1208 DDYGQVNSYYYT

-1242 GVLATVTWPAGTLLV
+1242 GVLATVTWPAGTMLV

-1280 IDVQW
+1280 IDLQW
-1285 GYGGIIIARGS
+1285 GMGGMIIARGS
-1296 RFFLKFSAVPLPGQT
+1296 RFFLKFSAQPLPGET

-1330 TRGSAQ
+1330 TRGAAQ